1 MSERPVPDSVKSGG
15 GMVAE
20 LVERLGLST
29 VLLLAAVYF
38 GYQSIIQPLAD
49 SYRQMVADV
58 GETNKLLQ
66 EEIRDNDREDGERV
80 AIITTRMDELN
91 AKLDKILERL
101 P

>member
-1 MSERPVPDSVKSGG
+1 MSGRELPPKVSSSGF
-15 GMVAE
+15 VAE

-29 VLLLAAVYF
+29 VLLLGAVYF

-49 SYRQMVADV
+49 SYRQMVKDV

-66 EEIRDNDREDGERV
+66 EEVKNNDRDDGERV
-80 AIITTRMDELN
+80 AVISKRLDELN
-91 AKLDKILERL
+91 LKLDRILTKL